1 LSNSGD
7 SFVCCVA
14 QGLLAPVA
22 AVVKAAG
29 ALKDRSSPFQNHMN
43 AIAEGVNAFQWVAI
57 EPMPVPIV
65 EACVE
70 ASDFYANKVRVQYR
84 GKDDNQV
91 GFCNHFKAFL
101 IAVQAYVKE
110 HHTTGLT
117 WNPRGTD
124 VATYQASASAAAGGP
139 SDAHV
144 PPPATPAPAT
154 PPTASAPAPAP
165 APAPE
170 KPAVGLTDLFAQL
183 SQIDQS
189 AGRTAGLRHV
199 TKDMKSSGRGGPVSS
214 TVPIAGPSGG
224 AVSGVAAAKPVA
236 AKKPPRLE
244 LVKKRWYIEN
254 HVTKDPLTVDSA
266 AADQEVYI
274 SGCEGATIVITNKVK
289 TMTIDS
295 CKKTNVIFEAAIS
308 ACEVR
313 KGGSGLCVS
322 VLAPAI
328 VPASLVLPDGQ
339 LSAFASASEGDRP
352 CDCN

>member
-1 LSNSGD
+1 
-7 SFVCCVA
+7 
-14 QGLLAPVA
+14 
-22 AVVKAAG
+22 
-29 ALKDRSSPFQNHMN
+29 
-43 AIAEGVNAFQWVAI
+43 
-57 EPMPVPIV
+57 
-65 EACVE
+65 
-70 ASDFYANKVRVQYR
+70 
-84 GKDDNQV
+84 
-91 GFCNHFKAFL
+91 
-101 IAVQAYVKE
+101 
-110 HHTTGLT
+110 
-117 WNPRGTD
+117 
-124 VATYQASASAAAGGP
+124 
-139 SDAHV
+139 
-144 PPPATPAPAT
+144 
-154 PPTASAPAPAP
+154 
-165 APAPE
+165 
-170 KPAVGLTDLFAQL
+170 VGLTDVFAQL

-352 CDCN
+352 CDCD